1 MISSL
6 LIKPAGPD
14 CNLACR
20 YCFYRPAL
28 GLYPDTPH
36 PRMSVEVLRELVRQ
50 YMAMAWEQA
59 GGEEHASPAAF
70 CWQGG
75 EPTLMGVDFYRTVIA
90 LQKKHG
96 HSGQVVANSLQTNG
110 LLIDEEWARLLARY
124 RFLLG
129 ISIDG
134 PAEVHDHY
142 RLNMGGAGT
151 LARVLRGLKTLQRH
165 GVESNALCMITS
177 FSASRAR
184 LIWEFLRE
192 QKVDYLQFIPCLERR
207 IGTDTIFPEQ
217 LAAQESGSGKI
228 VSVPIFRDALAEFA
242 ITPEQYGDFLCE
254 VFDLWW
260 PEREAVH
267 VRIFD
272 DLLADLLGVPQS
284 KTCEFRPRCGDYLV
298 VEHNGDVF
306 DCDFFVD
313 PEHRVGNLMQTPL
326 AELAEAPAF
335 GQFAAAKSCYGGQC
349 QACEWLSLCCGGC
362 QKHRLFGEGKIEA
375 PSYLCAGYRQL
386 FEHALPRL
394 QEVARAHQEATHASA
409 NSEVRDDLP

>member
-14 CNLACR
+14 CNLACS

-28 GLYPDTPH
+28 GLYPEAPH
-36 PRMSVEVLRELVRQ
+36 PRMSVEVLREVVRQ
-50 YMAMAWEQA
+50 YMTMAWENGTDRAQGSAPTGEA
-59 GGEEHASPAAF
+59 GPAAF

-110 LLIDEEWARLLARY
+110 MLIDEEWARLLARY
-124 RFLLG
+124 RFLVG
-129 ISIDG
+129 VSIDG

-142 RLNMGGAGT
+142 RVNMGGQPT

-165 GVESNALCMITS
+165 QVEANALCMITS
-177 FSASRAR
+177 FSASRAGM
-184 LIWEFLRE
+184 IWDFLRE
-192 QKVDYLQFIPCLERR
+192 QKLDYLQFIPCLERER
-207 IGTDTIFPEQ
+207 PAEGEAGWKARGPAE
-217 LAAQESGSGKI
+217 LA
-228 VSVPIFRDALAEFA
+228 DFA
-242 ITPEQYGDFLCE
+242 ITPEQYGEFLCE
-254 VFDLWW
+254 IFDLWW
-260 PEREAVH
+260 PERETMH
-267 VRIFD
+267 VRVFD
-272 DLLADLLGVPQS
+272 DLLADLLGVPES

-313 PEHRVGNLMQTPL
+313 REHQVGNLMQTPL
-326 AELAEAPAF
+326 AELAQAESFGAF
-335 GQFAAAKSCYGGQC
+335 ALAKSCYGGQC
-349 QACEWLSLCCGGC
+349 QGCEWLSLCCGGC
-362 QKHRLFGEGKIEA
+362 QKHRMFGEGKIDA

-394 QEVARAHQEATHASA
+394 RGLAEE
-409 NSEVRDDLP
+409 

>member
-14 CNLACR
+14 CNLACS

-28 GLYPDTPH
+28 GLYPEAPH
-36 PRMSVEVLRELVRQ
+36 PRMSLEVLREVVRQ
-50 YMAMAWEQA
+50 YMAMAWEKAGPDA
-59 GGEEHASPAAF
+59 GGEAADMRPLRESAPAAF

-110 LLIDEEWARLLARY
+110 MLIDEEWARLLARY
-124 RFLLG
+124 RFLVG
-129 ISIDG
+129 VSIDG
-134 PAEVHDHY
+134 PPEVHDHY
-142 RLNMGGAGT
+142 RLNMGGQPT
-151 LARVLRGLKTLQRH
+151 LTRVLRGLKTLQRH
-165 GVESNALCMITS
+165 QVEANALCMITS

-184 LIWEFLRE
+184 IIWDFLRE
-192 QKVDYLQFIPCLERR
+192 QKLDYLQFIPCLERNEGWHGQSAGPANSSEHGQKTDH
-207 IGTDTIFPEQ
+207 GTRSPD
-217 LAAQESGSGKI
+217 LA
-228 VSVPIFRDALAEFA
+228 PFA
-242 ITPEQYGDFLCE
+242 ITPEQYGEFLCE
-254 VFDLWW
+254 ILDLWW
-260 PEREAVH
+260 PERETMH
-267 VRIFD
+267 VRVFD
-272 DLLADLLGVPQS
+272 DLLADLLGVPES

-313 PEHRVGNLMQTPL
+313 REHQVGNLMRTPL
-326 AELAEAPAF
+326 AELAQAQSFRE
-335 GQFAAAKSCYGGQC
+335 FAQAKSCYGGQC
-349 QACEWLSLCCGGC
+349 QGCEWLSLCCGGC

-394 QEVARAHQEATHASA
+394 RGLAEENR
-409 NSEVRDDLP
+409 

>member
-14 CNLACR
+14 CNLACS

-28 GLYPDTPH
+28 KLYPQTPH

-50 YMAMAWEQA
+50 YMALAREQHGSGLEA
-59 GGEEHASPAAF
+59 RTTPERGPSPAAF

-110 LLIDEEWARLLARY
+110 MLIDEEWARLLARY
-124 RFLLG
+124 RFLVGVSL
-129 ISIDG
+129 DG

-142 RLNMGGAGT
+142 RQNMGGAGT
-151 LARVLRGLKTLQRH
+151 LARVLRGLRTLQRN

-177 FSASRAR
+177 YSASRAR
-184 LIWEFLRE
+184 IIWDFFAE
-192 QKVDYLQFIPCLERR
+192 QKVDYLQFIPCLERN
-207 IGTDTIFPEQ
+207 IGTDTIFPDQPPPE
-217 LAAQESGSGKI
+217 AALSEKI
-228 VSVPIFRDALAEFA
+228 VSVPIFPRDLAEFA
-242 ITPEQYGDFLCE
+242 IRPEQYGEFLCE

-260 PEREAVH
+260 PERERVH

-272 DLLADLLGVPQS
+272 DLLADLLGVPES

-313 PEHRVGNLMQTPL
+313 REHLVGNLMETPL
-326 AELAEAPAF
+326 ATLAEAPAF
-335 GQFAAAKSCYGGQC
+335 GEFAAAKNCYGGQC

-362 QKHRLFGEGKIEA
+362 QKHRLFGEGKVEA

-386 FEHALPRL
+386 FAHALPRL
-394 QEVARAHQEATHASA
+394 REIVNEMPGTEV
-409 NSEVRDDLP
+409 PG